1 MTFEEAENT
10 HNDINRWWAAGIS
23 GSAAPS
29 DYKAL
34 WQTSNNSKGGGKQRM
49 PKCVSVD
56 KICALLHICIH
67 V

>member
-1 MTFEEAENT
+1 MTFKEAENT
-10 HNDINRWWAAGIS
+10 HNDINQWWAAGIS
-23 GSAAPS
+23 GSTAPS

-34 WQTSNNSKGGGKQRM
+34 WQMSNNSKGGKQRM

-56 KICALLHICIH
+56 KFSALVHICIH